1 MAENKMKAH
10 PHQGGFGGR
19 QGCIFVLGGA
29 RSGKSRVA
37 EGLFARWPA
46 PWTYLATCQPHD
58 GEMETRIATH
68 RARRG
73 EGWRTV
79 EAPLDLPRALD
90 GAAASPVLVDCLT
103 LWLTNLML
111 AERDVAQAT
120 QELLAAL
127 GRRTE
132 PTVLVSNEVG
142 QGIVPDNA
150 LARRFRDEAG
160 LLHQAIAREAARVV
174 FVVAG
179 LSMEMK

>member
-1 MAENKMKAH
+1 MKAH

-127 GRRTE
+127 GRRTG